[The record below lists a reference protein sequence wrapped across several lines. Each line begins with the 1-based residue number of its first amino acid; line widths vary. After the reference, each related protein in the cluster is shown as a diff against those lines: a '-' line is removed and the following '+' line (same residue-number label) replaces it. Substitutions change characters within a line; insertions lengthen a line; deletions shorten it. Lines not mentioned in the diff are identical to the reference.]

1 MQRLPVAIARTGSFE
16 AQVRDLPY
24 RGCAAGCGDRRS
36 PAPRFAAAALEA
48 VMGGALPVARATRS
62 KDWQCG
68 RCSSRLWSPVRRL
81 ATVEGEVALPGIPS
95 FTLTITGPTSACGSC
110 GTVQLRATPGV
121 SRELAGILAETWRAA
136 GLRSGFR

>member
-48 VMGGALPVARATRS
+48 VMGGALPVAHPLEGLA
-62 KDWQCG
+62 
-68 RCSSRLWSPVRRL
+68 VRTL
-81 ATVEGEVALPGIPS
+81 LEPALVPGP
-95 FTLTITGPTSACGSC
+95 PP
-110 GTVQLRATPGV
+110 RH
-121 SRELAGILAETWRAA
+121 RR
-136 GLRSGFR
+136 R